1 MLHGAELAGGGRPAS
16 LLARR
21 PTRTAAVAGK
31 GTSSPCEHQ
40 LAWAGL
46 AKASSR
52 HRALRSPTPSFPPF
66 PFVTGGATV
75 AAFLHSELAPRPL
88 PFHVPSPTF
97 ACVPL
102 ARAWRAAQRQAER
115 RRRHGRSAAASTRRA
130 EARQASRQRPE
141 WHRAAPHRPPG
152 CCEHPPLSA
161 PARGPQCGS
170 SPAAC
175 CCCSCCCRPCLVD
188 GEGEGG
194 RAASARRRG
203 QRGWEVRRHRQP
215 NKANAHAARGAF
227 ADTRRGGGDRT
238 APHRRPSGVAPHS
251 VFSATRYSAIPKTP
265 HGCKEIAR
273 TPEKPRVACWWGLL
287 VANRMIFYAKNVP
300 PAPPAARRSA
310 TKARSGVKAFRR
322 RRQGCPPGCECAQAA
337 DLGVGGEAELP
348 AARRRRR
355 RDGGS
360 RSLELADTGSC
371 ARRRAVS
378 ATTREKNPTPA
389 CAQPAVAPGTELPP
403 QGATRRRSAQTAGIR
418 R

>member
-152 CCEHPPLSA
+152 CCEHPPLAA
-161 PARGPQCGS
+161 PARGPQCGEGARTVAFNATAINCS
-170 SPAAC
+170 KTERSVQSLPPRRCGHGDGKCWRTSPPETGTAAVPASGGPISPATH
-175 CCCSCCCRPCLVD
+175 
-188 GEGEGG
+188 GHT
-194 RAASARRRG
+194 SARSPSAVRG
-203 QRGWEVRRHRQP
+203 
-215 NKANAHAARGAF
+215 NKA
-227 ADTRRGGGDRT
+227 
-238 APHRRPSGVAPHS
+238 
-251 VFSATRYSAIPKTP
+251 
-265 HGCKEIAR
+265 
-273 TPEKPRVACWWGLL
+273 
-287 VANRMIFYAKNVP
+287 
-300 PAPPAARRSA
+300 
-310 TKARSGVKAFRR
+310 
-322 RRQGCPPGCECAQAA
+322 
-337 DLGVGGEAELP
+337 
-348 AARRRRR
+348 
-355 RDGGS
+355 
-360 RSLELADTGSC
+360 
-371 ARRRAVS
+371 
-378 ATTREKNPTPA
+378 
-389 CAQPAVAPGTELPP
+389 
-403 QGATRRRSAQTAGIR
+403 
-418 R
+418 

>member
-175 CCCSCCCRPCLVD
+175 DPPCRGACRRTRPARRVCSLC
-188 GEGEGG
+188 
-194 RAASARRRG
+194 AAST
-203 QRGWEVRRHRQP
+203 
-215 NKANAHAARGAF
+215 AADVPAPLSLPPGRCGTAALALAVDQTGPAAAGAA
-227 ADTRRGGGDRT
+227 ADG
-238 APHRRPSGVAPHS
+238 A
-251 VFSATRYSAIPKTP
+251 
-265 HGCKEIAR
+265 
-273 TPEKPRVACWWGLL
+273 
-287 VANRMIFYAKNVP
+287 
-300 PAPPAARRSA
+300 APPA
-310 TKARSGVKAFRR
+310 V
-322 RRQGCPPGCECAQAA
+322 GCG
-337 DLGVGGEAELP
+337 
-348 AARRRRR
+348 
-355 RDGGS
+355 
-360 RSLELADTGSC
+360 
-371 ARRRAVS
+371 
-378 ATTREKNPTPA
+378 PTH
-389 CAQPAVAPGTELPP
+389 CF
-403 QGATRRRSAQTAGIR
+403 
-418 R
+418 

>member
-227 ADTRRGGGDRT
+227 ADTRRGGPCRL
-238 APHRRPSGVAPHS
+238 RL
-251 VFSATRYSAIPKTP
+251 SACR
-265 HGCKEIAR
+265 
-273 TPEKPRVACWWGLL
+273 
-287 VANRMIFYAKNVP
+287 
-300 PAPPAARRSA
+300 
-310 TKARSGVKAFRR
+310 
-322 RRQGCPPGCECAQAA
+322 
-337 DLGVGGEAELP
+337 
-348 AARRRRR
+348 
-355 RDGGS
+355 
-360 RSLELADTGSC
+360 
-371 ARRRAVS
+371 
-378 ATTREKNPTPA
+378 
-389 CAQPAVAPGTELPP
+389 
-403 QGATRRRSAQTAGIR
+403 
-418 R
+418 